1 LHVFNLAT
9 ESNTFLSGKIG
20 VFGVEVRLN
29 NMIREKA
36 APVVEISAGGFVVSK
51 TDSTLVALMARFN
64 RGGKLEW
71 CIPKGHLEA
80 GENNEQAALR
90 EVFEETGLKAEITDY
105 LGDVSYT
112 FNQRGKNVSKTVH
125 VYLMNQVS
133 GELSMDHD
141 PNHEASELAWVKL
154 DELISRLS
162 HGSEK
167 RIARVALELIGA
179 RS

>member
-1 LHVFNLAT
+1 MFNLAT
-9 ESNTFLSGKIG
+9 THRWFLSGKIG
-20 VFGVEVRLN
+20 PFVLEVRLN
-29 NMIREKA
+29 NMTREKPS
-36 APVVEISAGGFVVSK
+36 PVVEVSAGGFVVSK

-71 CIPKGHLEA
+71 CIPKGHLEP
-80 GENNEQAALR
+80 NETNERAALR
-90 EVFEETGLKAEITDY
+90 EVFEETGLSAEITDY

-112 FNQRGKNVSKTVH
+112 FNQKGKNVSKTVH

-133 GELSMDHD
+133 GELTMEHD

-154 DELISRLS
+154 SELINRLS
-162 HGSEK
+162 HVNEK
-167 RIARVALELIGA
+167 RIAKVALELIEA